1 MAAGD
6 AKVPTLPPI
15 TRTVDYGAMV
25 RKEWGDQYHIPE
37 TAYRF
42 SNGRIF
48 RDSGAT
54 GGIYGTGT

>member
-6 AKVPTLPPI
+6 PKVPTLPPI
-15 TRTVDYGAMV
+15 TRTLDYGALV
-25 RKEWGDQYHIPE
+25 SKAWGNEWHIPE

-42 SNGRIF
+42 SNGRTF
-48 RDSGAT
+48 RDSGAN